1 MPVSTMLTSSVLV
14 LNRAFFPVHVTTAR
28 RAFCLLYSGL
38 AKAINEQYEMFDFP
52 SWSALS
58 VAGGEDCVGLVG
70 RVMRVPRVVVLV
82 AYDRIPRR
90 NIRFSR
96 RNVFIRDGSTCQY
109 CGRSFPT
116 SDLNLDHVVP
126 RSQGGKTTWENIVCS
141 CVPCNKRKGG
151 DLPDRAGMRLVS
163 APGPPRWSPEYAFSL
178 RRPIHKEWVPFLNV
192 VDFTYWNLE
201 LRD

>member
-1 MPVSTMLTSSVLV
+1 MLNSSVLV

-28 RAFCLLYSGL
+28 RAFCLLYAGL

-52 SWSALS
+52 SWNAL
-58 VAGGEDCVGLVG
+58 AIAEGDETVGLVG
-70 RVMRVPRVVVLV
+70 RAMKVPRVVVLV

-90 NIRFSR
+90 NVRFSR
-96 RNVFIRDGSTCQY
+96 RNVFVRDRSTCQY

-116 SDLNLDHVVP
+116 SELNLDHVVP
-126 RSQGGKTTWENIVCS
+126 RSLGGKTTWENIVCS
-141 CVPCNKRKGG
+141 CVPCNKKKGG
-151 DLPDRAGMRLVS
+151 SHPDQAGMRLVK
-163 APGPPRWSPEYAFSL
+163 APGPPRWSPEYSFSL
-178 RRPIHKEWVPFLNV
+178 RRPIHKEWMPFLNV